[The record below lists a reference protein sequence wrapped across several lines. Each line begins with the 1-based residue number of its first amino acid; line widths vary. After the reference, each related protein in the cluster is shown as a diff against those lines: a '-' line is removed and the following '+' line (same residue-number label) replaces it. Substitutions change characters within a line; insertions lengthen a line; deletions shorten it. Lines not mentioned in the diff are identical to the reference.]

1 MKYIEGFSKHNRNE
15 KLRLIA
21 ENTQSP
27 EEFIKTLNKSRYQYP
42 ELQSKLESF
51 SENTI
56 ANYHLPYGIAPN
68 FLIDN
73 KLYHIPMVIE
83 ESSVIAAAAKS
94 AKFWYSRG
102 GFQTT
107 DISVSKKG
115 QIHFFWY
122 GEKEEII
129 EFINK
134 ISPGLQESLKS
145 ITSQME
151 KRGGGIQSI
160 KLNDKTSDIPHYFE
174 LDFTIETAD
183 SMGANFINSVLES
196 AVQYLIDKLTPETRK
211 KLDINMA
218 ILSNHTPES
227 KISMKV
233 ECPVEKLAGQ
243 DSEMSGKEFA
253 EQFYKAVEIAKKN
266 VSRAVTHNKG
276 IMNGIDAVVLATG
289 NDYRAVEAA
298 AHAYAAHTGKY
309 TALTDCS
316 ITNNI
321 FSYQLTVPLSIG
333 STGGLTRIHPL
344 AEKSLEVLDNPSAKE
359 LMKIIAAAGLANNFG
374 AITALITTGIQ
385 KGHMKLHLE
394 NILLNFN
401 ISDAKKE
408 QVRTYFSD
416 RKVSY
421 REVEN
426 YIRNIL

>member
-1 MKYIEGFSKHNRNE
+1 
-15 KLRLIA
+15 
-21 ENTQSP
+21 
-27 EEFIKTLNKSRYQYP
+27 
-42 ELQSKLESF
+42 
-51 SENTI
+51 
-56 ANYHLPYGIAPN
+56 
-68 FLIDN
+68 
-73 KLYHIPMVIE
+73 
-83 ESSVIAAAAKS
+83 
-94 AKFWYSRG
+94 
-102 GFQTT
+102 
-107 DISVSKKG
+107 
-115 QIHFFWY
+115 
-122 GEKEEII
+122 
-129 EFINK
+129 
-134 ISPGLQESLKS
+134 
-145 ITSQME
+145 
-151 KRGGGIQSI
+151 
-160 KLNDKTSDIPHYFE
+160 
-174 LDFTIETAD
+174 
-183 SMGANFINSVLES
+183 
-196 AVQYLIDKLTPETRK
+196 
-211 KLDINMA
+211 
-218 ILSNHTPES
+218 TPES
-227 KISMKV
+227 KISMKI
-233 ECPVEKLAGQ
+233 ECPVEKLAGH

-394 NILLNFN
+394 NILLNFD

-426 YIRNIL
+426 YIQNIL

>member
-1 MKYIEGFSKHNRNE
+1 MKYIEGFSRHNRND
-15 KLRLIA
+15 KLKLIA
-21 ENTQSP
+21 ENTQQP
-27 EEFIKTLNKSRYQYP
+27 EEFIKALNKSRYQYP
-42 ELQSKLESF
+42 ELQLKLESF

-56 ANYHLPYGIAPN
+56 SNYHLPYGIAPN

-83 ESSVIAAAAKS
+83 ESSVVAAASKA

-102 GFQTT
+102 GFQTA

-122 GEKEEII
+122 GAKEDIKK
-129 EFINK
+129 FINE
-134 ISPGLQESLKS
+134 ISPGMMESLKN

-151 KRGGGIQSI
+151 KRGGGVQSI
-160 KLNDKTSDIPHYFE
+160 KLNDKTSDIPCYFE

-183 SMGANFINSVLES
+183 AMGANFINSVLEK
-196 AVQYLIDKLTPETRK
+196 AAQYLTDKLPPEKREN
-211 KLDINMA
+211 LQINMA

-227 KISMKV
+227 RISVKV
-233 ECPVEKLAGQ
+233 ECPVEKLVNHG
-243 DSEMSGKEFA
+243 SKMNGKEFA
-253 EQFYKAVEIAKKN
+253 EQFHKAVEIAKKN

-298 AHAYAAHTGKY
+298 AHAYASHKGKY

-316 ITNNI
+316 IKNNI
-321 FSYQLTVPLSIG
+321 FSYELTVPLSIG
-333 STGGLTRIHPL
+333 STGGLTRKHHL
-344 AEKSLEVLDNPSAKE
+344 ADKSLELLNNPSAEE

-394 NILLNFN
+394 NILMNYN

-408 QVRTYFSD
+408 QVRRYFSD
-416 RKVSY
+416 RQVSY

-426 YIRNIL
+426 YIQNIL